1 MENLSAFRGTHDT
14 QEGTQN
20 EAQTR
25 LSELLW
31 LHHLLKVGT
40 EKPPGGPGS
49 VSRGLARTQTLV
61 GAGSELRIFEG
72 PGAKA
77 SGFFV

>member
-14 QEGTQN
+14 QKGTQN

-40 EKPPGGPGS
+40 EKPPGG
-49 VSRGLARTQTLV
+49 
-61 GAGSELRIFEG
+61 
-72 PGAKA
+72 
-77 SGFFV
+77 SGFNSCVA